1 MPLAKEMPP
10 LEYLNECF
18 ELRDEG
24 LLFWRVRPLEH
35 FSEVNGYRRCNGRFA
50 GKEAGYIHSI
60 TSYKRVRLPSYGLI
74 LQHRIVYSMYHET
87 ALDVALYIDHI
98 NGNKLDN
105 RPENLRLV
113 SQLENT
119 RNARMSIHNK
129 SGVNGVYWQN
139 SRNNWRATIKIHNK
153 SLDLGTF
160 HTIEEAAA
168 ARKAADIKYGF
179 SERHGEPL

>member
-10 LEYLNECF
+10 LKFLNECF

-24 LLFWRVRPLEH
+24 LLFWRVRPREH
-35 FSEVNGYRRCNGRFA
+35 FNSDSGWKIANTRCSNTEAGGIGAKGYRC
-50 GKEAGYIHSI
+50 IQ
-60 TSYKRVRLPSYGLI
+60 VPSYGI
-74 LQHRIVYSMYHET
+74 AKVHRIIYSMYHET

-113 SQLENT
+113 SPLENT
-119 RNARMSIHNK
+119 RNACMSTHNT
-129 SGVNGVYWQN
+129 SGINGVHWFK
-139 SRNNWRATIKIHNK
+139 RGCKWRAQIRVEDKLLH
-153 SLDLGTF
+153 LGTF